1 MIQRMTT
8 PNPPYFRNLE
18 DFAGIAS
25 DWFWETDRRH
35 RFIYFSNRMEQ
46 VTRLRRADI
55 LGRERDIFA
64 AEPSGPAW
72 QAHLDDL
79 RAHRAFRN
87 FEYHIIRPTDGS
99 VMWLRIA
106 GQPQF
111 DQAGEF
117 TGYRGT
123 GHDITRE
130 KMAMMQ
136 LEQSNAALAIRNREL
151 DAARQALEQAAY
163 HDPLT
168 GLPNRRAF
176 ERALEHCLGLAGG
189 QVTLLHL
196 DLDRFKWV
204 NDTLG
209 HQSGDAVLVTA
220 AQRISAAAG
229 DRGQAYRVG
238 GDEFMVLLTQDI
250 AADLAHEIGT
260 AIVTA
265 LTCPIDLAQRQVTIG
280 ISIGIAPGIAG
291 QDTAATVIAHADVAL
306 YEAKRNGRNQ
316 VCQITPQI
324 TQRMQVKR
332 QIAATIPGAL
342 ARGEFTAYFQPQAD
356 INTGEIVG
364 AEALVRWH
372 HPACGLLYPAD
383 FLDIA
388 AEMGMI
394 EDIDRQVLRLALAA
408 VDKLQARGINLPSM
422 SVNISAPRLM
432 DPRLPADVASSWI
445 DRRCGLSI
453 ELLETIYF
461 DDRREVPQIK
471 ENLQQLRDMGVE
483 IHSDDFGSG
492 RASIIGLLK
501 VQPDRLKIECSMIR
515 TALRDPRK
523 RKVVAAILEMTRAL
537 GIAAT
542 AEGVETADDI
552 AAVRSIG
559 CVYYQGKLLAP
570 PLQEPAFIAF
580 LSHQKMATKKKTAG
594 RDDLPFCD

>member
-1 MIQRMTT
+1 MTSQNR
-8 PNPPYFRNLE
+8 PHFRNLE

-25 DWFWETDRRH
+25 DWFWETDHQH

-46 VTRLRRADI
+46 VTKISRADV

-64 AEPSGPAW
+64 AEPSGAAW
-72 QAHLDDL
+72 QAHLADL
-79 RAHRAFRN
+79 QAHRAFRN
-87 FEYHIIRPTDGS
+87 FEYRIIRPTDGS

-106 GQPQF
+106 GEPQF
-111 DQAGEF
+111 DQAGAF

-123 GHDITRE
+123 GHDVTRE
-130 KMAMMQ
+130 KVAMMQ

-151 DAARQALEQAAY
+151 DEARQALEQAAY
-163 HDPLT
+163 HDTLT

-176 ERALEHCLGLAGG
+176 ERALEHCLGTADG
-189 QVTLLHL
+189 QVALLYL

-220 AQRISAAAG
+220 AQRISAAVG
-229 DRGQAYRVG
+229 DGGQTYRVG
-238 GDEFMVLLTQDI
+238 GDEFMVLLTQGI
-250 AADLAHEIGT
+250 SANLAHQTGT

-265 LTCPIDLAQRQVTIG
+265 LTRPIDLAQRQVTIG
-280 ISIGIAPGIAG
+280 ISIGIATGSAG

-324 TQRMQVKR
+324 TKRMQIKR

-342 ARGEFTAYFQPQAD
+342 ERGEFTAYFQPQAD
-356 INTGEIVG
+356 IETGAIVG

-372 HPACGLLYPAD
+372 HPECGLLQPAD

-388 AEMGMI
+388 AEMGLI
-394 EDIDRQVLRLALAA
+394 EDIDRQVLRLALAV
-408 VDKLQARGINLPSM
+408 VDKLQARGLNLPSI

-432 DPRLPADVASSWI
+432 DPRLPDDVASTWT

-453 ELLETIYF
+453 ELLETIYL

-492 RASIIGLLK
+492 RASIVGLLK
-501 VQPDRLKIECSMIR
+501 VQPDRLKIECRMIR

-523 RKVVAAILEMTRAL
+523 SKVIAAILEMTRAL

-542 AEGVETADDI
+542 AEGVESAKDI
-552 AAVRSIG
+552 AAVRDIG
-559 CVYYQGKLLAP
+559 CVYYQGNVLAP
-570 PLQEPAFIAF
+570 PLQEAAFIAF
-580 LSHQKMATKKKTAG
+580 MSHQKMATKTKTAG
-594 RDDLPFCD
+594 RDGLPFCL

>member
-1 MIQRMTT
+1 MTSQNR
-8 PNPPYFRNLE
+8 PHFRNLE

-25 DWFWETDRRH
+25 DWFWETDHQH

-46 VTRLRRADI
+46 VTKISRADV

-64 AEPSGPAW
+64 AEPSGAAW
-72 QAHLDDL
+72 QAHLADL
-79 RAHRAFRN
+79 QAHRAFRN
-87 FEYHIIRPTDGS
+87 FEYRIIRPTDGS

-106 GQPQF
+106 GEPQF
-111 DQAGEF
+111 DQAGAF

-123 GHDITRE
+123 GHDVTRE
-130 KMAMMQ
+130 KVAMMQ

-151 DAARQALEQAAY
+151 DEARQALEQAAY
-163 HDPLT
+163 HDTLT

-176 ERALEHCLGLAGG
+176 ERALEHCLGTADG
-189 QVTLLHL
+189 QVALLHL

-220 AQRISAAAG
+220 AQRISAAVG
-229 DRGQAYRVG
+229 DGGQTYRVG
-238 GDEFMVLLTQDI
+238 GDEFMVLLTQGI
-250 AADLAHEIGT
+250 SANLAHQTGT

-265 LTCPIDLAQRQVTIG
+265 LTRPIDLAQRQVTIG
-280 ISIGIAPGIAG
+280 ISIGIATGSAG

-324 TQRMQVKR
+324 TKRMQIKR

-342 ARGEFTAYFQPQAD
+342 ERGEFTAYFQPQAD
-356 INTGEIVG
+356 IETGEIVG

-372 HPACGLLYPAD
+372 HPECGLLQPAD

-388 AEMGMI
+388 AEMGLI
-394 EDIDRQVLRLALAA
+394 EDIDRQVLRLALAV
-408 VDKLQARGINLPSM
+408 VDKLQARGLNLPSI

-432 DPRLPADVASSWI
+432 DPRLPDDVASTWT

-453 ELLETIYF
+453 ELLETIYL

-492 RASIIGLLK
+492 RASIVGLLK
-501 VQPDRLKIECSMIR
+501 VQPDRLKIECRMIR

-523 RKVVAAILEMTRAL
+523 SKVIAAILEMTRAL

-542 AEGVETADDI
+542 AEGVESAKDI
-552 AAVRSIG
+552 AAVRDIG
-559 CVYYQGKLLAP
+559 CVYYQGNVLAP
-570 PLQEPAFIAF
+570 PLQEAV
-580 LSHQKMATKKKTAG
+580 
-594 RDDLPFCD
+594 DLEQGNSGCDGCV

>member
-1 MIQRMTT
+1 MTSQNR
-8 PNPPYFRNLE
+8 PHFRNLE

-25 DWFWETDRRH
+25 DWFWETDHQH

-46 VTRLRRADI
+46 VTKISRADV

-79 RAHRAFRN
+79 QAHRAFRN
-87 FEYHIIRPTDGS
+87 FEYRIIRPTDGS

-106 GQPQF
+106 GEPQF
-111 DQAGEF
+111 DQAGAF

-123 GHDITRE
+123 GHDVTRE
-130 KMAMMQ
+130 KVAMMQ

-151 DAARQALEQAAY
+151 DEARQALEQAAY
-163 HDPLT
+163 HDTLT

-176 ERALEHCLGLAGG
+176 ERALEHCLGTADG
-189 QVTLLHL
+189 QVALLHL

-220 AQRISAAAG
+220 AQRISAAVG
-229 DRGQAYRVG
+229 DGGQTYRVG
-238 GDEFMVLLTQDI
+238 GDEFMVLLTQGI
-250 AADLAHEIGT
+250 SANLAHQTGT

-265 LTCPIDLAQRQVTIG
+265 LTRPIDLAQRQVTIG
-280 ISIGIAPGIAG
+280 ISIGIATGSAG

-324 TQRMQVKR
+324 TKRMQIKR

-342 ARGEFTAYFQPQAD
+342 ERGEFTAYFQPQAD
-356 INTGEIVG
+356 IETGEIVG

-372 HPACGLLYPAD
+372 HPECGLLQPAD

-388 AEMGMI
+388 AEMGLI
-394 EDIDRQVLRLALAA
+394 EDIDRQVLRLALAV
-408 VDKLQARGINLPSM
+408 VDKLQARGLSLPSI

-432 DPRLPADVASSWI
+432 DPRLPDDVASTWT

-453 ELLETIYF
+453 ELLETIYL
-461 DDRREVPQIK
+461 DDRREVPQIN
-471 ENLQQLRDMGVE
+471 ENLQQLRNTGVE

-501 VQPDRLKIECSMIR
+501 VQPDRLKIECRMIR

-523 RKVVAAILEMTRAL
+523 SKVIAAILEMTRAL

-542 AEGVETADDI
+542 AEGVESAQDI
-552 AAVRSIG
+552 AAVRDIG
-559 CVYYQGKLLAP
+559 CVYYQGNVLAP
-570 PLQEPAFIAF
+570 PLQEAAFIAF
-580 LSHQKMATKKKTAG
+580 MSRQKMATKTKTAG
-594 RDDLPFCD
+594 RDGLPFCL

>member
-1 MIQRMTT
+1 MTSQNR
-8 PNPPYFRNLE
+8 PHFRNLE

-25 DWFWETDRRH
+25 DWFWETDHQH

-46 VTRLRRADI
+46 VTKISRADV
-55 LGRERDIFA
+55 LGHGREIFA
-64 AEPSGPAW
+64 VDQSGPAW

-79 RAHRAFRN
+79 QAHRAFRN
-87 FEYHIIRPTDGS
+87 FEYSIIRPTDGS
-99 VMWLRIA
+99 VMWLRV
-106 GQPQF
+106 
-111 DQAGEF
+111 AGEPKFDEMGQF

-130 KMAMMQ
+130 KVAMMQ

-151 DAARQALEQAAY
+151 DEARQALEQAAY
-163 HDPLT
+163 HDTLT

-176 ERALEHCLGLAGG
+176 ERALEHCLGTADG
-189 QVTLLHL
+189 QVALLHL

-220 AQRISAAAG
+220 AQRISAAVG
-229 DRGQAYRVG
+229 DGGQTYRVG
-238 GDEFMVLLTQDI
+238 GDEFMVLLTQGI
-250 AADLAHEIGT
+250 SANLAHQTGT

-265 LTCPIDLAQRQVTIG
+265 LTRPIDLAQRQVTIG
-280 ISIGIAPGIAG
+280 ISIGIATGSAG

-324 TQRMQVKR
+324 TKRMQIKR

-342 ARGEFTAYFQPQAD
+342 ERGEFIAYFQPQAD
-356 INTGEIVG
+356 IETGEIVG

-372 HPACGLLYPAD
+372 HPECGLLQPAD

-388 AEMGMI
+388 AEMGLI
-394 EDIDRQVLRLALAA
+394 EDIDRQVLRLALAV
-408 VDKLQARGINLPSM
+408 VDKLQARGLNLPSI

-432 DPRLPADVASSWI
+432 DPRLPDDVASTWT

-453 ELLETIYF
+453 ELLETIYL

-501 VQPDRLKIECSMIR
+501 VQPDRLKIECRMIR

-523 RKVVAAILEMTRAL
+523 SKVIAAILEMTRAL

-542 AEGVETADDI
+542 AEGVESAKDI
-552 AAVRSIG
+552 AAVRDIG
-559 CVYYQGKLLAP
+559 CVYYQGNVLAP
-570 PLQEPAFIAF
+570 PLQEAAFIAF
-580 LSHQKMATKKKTAG
+580 MSRQKMATKTRTAG
-594 RDDLPFCD
+594 RDGLPFCL

>member
-1 MIQRMTT
+1 
-8 PNPPYFRNLE
+8 
-18 DFAGIAS
+18 
-25 DWFWETDRRH
+25 
-35 RFIYFSNRMEQ
+35 
-46 VTRLRRADI
+46 
-55 LGRERDIFA
+55 
-64 AEPSGPAW
+64 
-72 QAHLDDL
+72 
-79 RAHRAFRN
+79 
-87 FEYHIIRPTDGS
+87 FEYRIIRPTDGS

-106 GQPQF
+106 GEPQF
-111 DQAGEF
+111 DQAGAF

-123 GHDITRE
+123 GHDVTRE
-130 KMAMMQ
+130 KVAMMQ

-151 DAARQALEQAAY
+151 DEARQALEQAAY
-163 HDPLT
+163 HDTLT

-176 ERALEHCLGLAGG
+176 ERALEHCLGTADG
-189 QVTLLHL
+189 QVALLHL

-220 AQRISAAAG
+220 AQRISAAVG
-229 DRGQAYRVG
+229 DGGQTYRVG
-238 GDEFMVLLTQDI
+238 GDEFMVLLTQGI
-250 AADLAHEIGT
+250 SANLAHQTGT

-265 LTCPIDLAQRQVTIG
+265 LTRPIDLAQRQVTIG
-280 ISIGIAPGIAG
+280 ISIGIATGSAG

-324 TQRMQVKR
+324 TKRMQIKR

-342 ARGEFTAYFQPQAD
+342 ERGDFTAYFQPQAD
-356 INTGEIVG
+356 IETGEIVG

-372 HPACGLLYPAD
+372 HPECGLLQPAD

-388 AEMGMI
+388 AEMGLI
-394 EDIDRQVLRLALAA
+394 EDIDRQVLRLALAV
-408 VDKLQARGINLPSM
+408 VDKLQARGLSLPSI

-432 DPRLPADVASSWI
+432 DPRLPDDVASTWT

-453 ELLETIYF
+453 ELLETIYL

-471 ENLQQLRDMGVE
+471 ENLQQLRNMGVE

-501 VQPDRLKIECSMIR
+501 VQPDRLKIECRMIR

-523 RKVVAAILEMTRAL
+523 SKVIAAILEMTRAL

-542 AEGVETADDI
+542 AEGVESAQDI
-552 AAVRSIG
+552 AAVRDIG
-559 CVYYQGKLLAP
+559 CVYYQGNVLAP
-570 PLQEPAFIAF
+570 PLQEAAFIAF
-580 LSHQKMATKKKTAG
+580 MSRQKMATKTKTAG
-594 RDDLPFCD
+594 RDGLPFCL

>member
-1 MIQRMTT
+1 MTSQNR
-8 PNPPYFRNLE
+8 PHFRNLE

-25 DWFWETDRRH
+25 DWFWETDHQH

-46 VTRLRRADI
+46 VTKISRADV

-64 AEPSGPAW
+64 AEPSGAAW
-72 QAHLDDL
+72 QAHLADL
-79 RAHRAFRN
+79 QAHRAFRN
-87 FEYHIIRPTDGS
+87 FEYRIIRPTDGS

-106 GQPQF
+106 GEPQF
-111 DQAGEF
+111 DQAGAF

-123 GHDITRE
+123 GHDVTRE
-130 KMAMMQ
+130 KVAMMQ

-151 DAARQALEQAAY
+151 DEARQALEQAAY
-163 HDPLT
+163 HDTLT

-176 ERALEHCLGLAGG
+176 ERALEHCLGTADG
-189 QVTLLHL
+189 QVALLHL

-209 HQSGDAVLVTA
+209 HQSGDAVPATA
-220 AQRISAAAG
+220 AQRISAAVG
-229 DRGQAYRVG
+229 DGGQTYRVG
-238 GDEFMVLLTQDI
+238 GDEFMVLLTQGI
-250 AADLAHEIGT
+250 SANLAHQTGT

-265 LTCPIDLAQRQVTIG
+265 LTRPIDLAQRQVTIG
-280 ISIGIAPGIAG
+280 ISIGIATGSAG

-324 TQRMQVKR
+324 TKRMQIKR

-342 ARGEFTAYFQPQAD
+342 ERGEFTAYFQPQAD
-356 INTGEIVG
+356 IETGEIVG

-372 HPACGLLYPAD
+372 HPECGLLQPAD

-388 AEMGMI
+388 AEMGLI
-394 EDIDRQVLRLALAA
+394 EDIDRQVLRLALAV
-408 VDKLQARGINLPSM
+408 VDKLQARGLNLPSI

-432 DPRLPADVASSWI
+432 DPRLPDDVASTWT

-453 ELLETIYF
+453 ELLETIYL

-492 RASIIGLLK
+492 RASIVGLLK
-501 VQPDRLKIECSMIR
+501 VQPDRLKIECRMIR

-523 RKVVAAILEMTRAL
+523 SKVIAAILEMTRAL

-542 AEGVETADDI
+542 AEGVESAKDI
-552 AAVRSIG
+552 AAVRDIG
-559 CVYYQGKLLAP
+559 CVYYQGNVLAP
-570 PLQEPAFIAF
+570 PLQEAAFIAF
-580 LSHQKMATKKKTAG
+580 MSRQKMATKTKMAG
-594 RDDLPFCD
+594 RDGLPFCL

>member
-1 MIQRMTT
+1 MTSQNR
-8 PNPPYFRNLE
+8 PHFRNLE

-25 DWFWETDRRH
+25 DWFWETDHQH

-46 VTRLRRADI
+46 VTKISRADV
-55 LGRERDIFA
+55 LGHGREIFA
-64 AEPSGPAW
+64 ADQSGPAW

-79 RAHRAFRN
+79 QAHRAFRN
-87 FEYHIIRPTDGS
+87 FEYSIIRPTDGS
-99 VMWLRIA
+99 VMWLRV
-106 GQPQF
+106 
-111 DQAGEF
+111 AGEPKFDEMGQF

-130 KMAMMQ
+130 KVAMMQ

-151 DAARQALEQAAY
+151 DEARQALEQAAY
-163 HDPLT
+163 HDTLT

-176 ERALEHCLGLAGG
+176 ERALEHCLGTADG
-189 QVTLLHL
+189 QVALLHL

-220 AQRISAAAG
+220 AQRISAAVG
-229 DRGQAYRVG
+229 DGGQTYRVG
-238 GDEFMVLLTQDI
+238 GDEFMVLLTQGI
-250 AADLAHEIGT
+250 SANLAHQTGT

-265 LTCPIDLAQRQVTIG
+265 LTRPIDLAQRQVTIG
-280 ISIGIAPGIAG
+280 ISIGIATGSAG

-324 TQRMQVKR
+324 TKRMQIKR

-342 ARGEFTAYFQPQAD
+342 ERGEFIAYFQPQAD
-356 INTGEIVG
+356 IETGEIVG

-372 HPACGLLYPAD
+372 HPECGLLQPAD

-388 AEMGMI
+388 AEMGLI
-394 EDIDRQVLRLALAA
+394 EDIDRQVLRLALAV
-408 VDKLQARGINLPSM
+408 VDKLQARGLNLPSI

-432 DPRLPADVASSWI
+432 DPRLPDDVASTWT

-453 ELLETIYF
+453 ELLETIYL

-501 VQPDRLKIECSMIR
+501 VQPDRLKIECRMIR

-523 RKVVAAILEMTRAL
+523 SKVIAAILEMTRAL

-542 AEGVETADDI
+542 AEGVESAKDI
-552 AAVRSIG
+552 AAVRDIG
-559 CVYYQGKLLAP
+559 CVYYQGNVLAP
-570 PLQEPAFIAF
+570 PLQEAAFIAF
-580 LSHQKMATKKKTAG
+580 MSRQKMATKTRTAG
-594 RDDLPFCD
+594 RDGLPFCL

>member
-1 MIQRMTT
+1 MTSQNR
-8 PNPPYFRNLE
+8 PHFRNLE

-25 DWFWETDRRH
+25 DWFWETDHQH

-46 VTRLRRADI
+46 VTKISRADV
-55 LGRERDIFA
+55 LGHGLEIFA
-64 AEPSGPAW
+64 VDQSGPAW

-79 RAHRAFRN
+79 QAHRAFRN
-87 FEYHIIRPTDGS
+87 FEYRVIRPTDGS

-106 GQPQF
+106 GEPQF
-111 DQAGEF
+111 DQAGAF

-123 GHDITRE
+123 GHDVTRE
-130 KMAMMQ
+130 KVAMMQ

-151 DAARQALEQAAY
+151 DEARQALEQAAY
-163 HDPLT
+163 HDTLT
-168 GLPNRRAF
+168 GLPNQRAF
-176 ERALEHCLGLAGG
+176 ERALEHCLGTADG
-189 QVTLLHL
+189 QVALLHL

-220 AQRISAAAG
+220 AQRISAAVG
-229 DRGQAYRVG
+229 DGGQTYRVG
-238 GDEFMVLLTQDI
+238 GDEFMVLLTQGI
-250 AADLAHEIGT
+250 SANLAHQTGT

-265 LTCPIDLAQRQVTIG
+265 LTRPIDLAQRQVTIG
-280 ISIGIAPGIAG
+280 ISIGIATGSAG

-306 YEAKRNGRNQ
+306 YEAKRNWRNQ

-324 TQRMQVKR
+324 TKRMQIKR

-342 ARGEFTAYFQPQAD
+342 ERGEFTAYFQPQAD
-356 INTGEIVG
+356 IETGEIVG

-372 HPACGLLYPAD
+372 HPECGLLQPAD

-388 AEMGMI
+388 AEMGLI
-394 EDIDRQVLRLALAA
+394 EDIDRQVLRLALAV
-408 VDKLQARGINLPSM
+408 VDKLQARGLNLPSI

-432 DPRLPADVASSWI
+432 DPRLPDDVASTWT

-453 ELLETIYF
+453 KLLETIYL

-492 RASIIGLLK
+492 RASIVGLLK
-501 VQPDRLKIECSMIR
+501 VQPDRLKIECRMIR

-523 RKVVAAILEMTRAL
+523 SKVIAAILEMTRAL

-542 AEGVETADDI
+542 AEGVESAKDI
-552 AAVRSIG
+552 AAVRDIG
-559 CVYYQGKLLAP
+559 CVYYQGNVLAP
-570 PLQEPAFIAF
+570 PLQEAAFIAF
-580 LSHQKMATKKKTAG
+580 MSRQKMATKTKTAG
-594 RDDLPFCD
+594 RDGLPFCL

>member
-1 MIQRMTT
+1 MTSQNR
-8 PNPPYFRNLE
+8 PHFRNLE

-25 DWFWETDRRH
+25 DWFWETDHQH

-46 VTRLRRADI
+46 VTKISRADV

-64 AEPSGPAW
+64 AEPSGAAW
-72 QAHLDDL
+72 QAHLADL
-79 RAHRAFRN
+79 QAHRAFRN
-87 FEYHIIRPTDGS
+87 FEYRIIRPTDGS

-106 GQPQF
+106 GEPQF
-111 DQAGEF
+111 DQAGAF

-123 GHDITRE
+123 GHDVTRE
-130 KMAMMQ
+130 KVAMMQ

-151 DAARQALEQAAY
+151 DEARQALEQAAY
-163 HDPLT
+163 HDTLT

-176 ERALEHCLGLAGG
+176 ERALEHCLGTADG
-189 QVTLLHL
+189 QVALLHL

-220 AQRISAAAG
+220 AQRISAAVG
-229 DRGQAYRVG
+229 DGGQTYRVG
-238 GDEFMVLLTQDI
+238 GDEFMVLLTQGI
-250 AADLAHEIGT
+250 SANLAHQTGT

-265 LTCPIDLAQRQVTIG
+265 LTRPIDLAQRQVTIG
-280 ISIGIAPGIAG
+280 ISIGIATGSAG

-324 TQRMQVKR
+324 TKRMQIKR

-342 ARGEFTAYFQPQAD
+342 ERGEFTAYFQPQAD
-356 INTGEIVG
+356 IETGEIVG

-372 HPACGLLYPAD
+372 HPECGLLQPAD

-388 AEMGMI
+388 AEMGLI
-394 EDIDRQVLRLALAA
+394 EDIDRQVLRLALAV
-408 VDKLQARGINLPSM
+408 VDKLQARGLNLPSI

-432 DPRLPADVASSWI
+432 DPRLPDDVASTWT

-453 ELLETIYF
+453 ELLETIYL

-492 RASIIGLLK
+492 RASIVGLLK
-501 VQPDRLKIECSMIR
+501 VQPDRLKIECRMIR

-523 RKVVAAILEMTRAL
+523 SKVIAAILEMTRAL

-542 AEGVETADDI
+542 AEGVESAKDI
-552 AAVRSIG
+552 AAVRDIG
-559 CVYYQGKLLAP
+559 CVYYQGNVLAP
-570 PLQEPAFIAF
+570 PLQEAAFIAF
-580 LSHQKMATKKKTAG
+580 MSRQKMATKTKTAG
-594 RDDLPFCD
+594 RDGLPFCL

>member
-1 MIQRMTT
+1 MTSQNR
-8 PNPPYFRNLE
+8 PHFRNLE

-25 DWFWETDRRH
+25 DWFWETDHQH

-46 VTRLRRADI
+46 VTKISRADV

-64 AEPSGPAW
+64 AEPSGAAW
-72 QAHLDDL
+72 QAHLADL
-79 RAHRAFRN
+79 QAHRAFRN
-87 FEYHIIRPTDGS
+87 FEYRIIRPTDGS

-106 GQPQF
+106 GEPQF
-111 DQAGEF
+111 DQAGAF

-123 GHDITRE
+123 GHDVTRE
-130 KMAMMQ
+130 KVAMMQ

-151 DAARQALEQAAY
+151 DEARQALEQAAY
-163 HDPLT
+163 HDTLT

-176 ERALEHCLGLAGG
+176 ERALEHCLGTADG
-189 QVTLLHL
+189 QVALLHL

-209 HQSGDAVLVTA
+209 HQSGDAVLATA
-220 AQRISAAAG
+220 AQRISAAVG
-229 DRGQAYRVG
+229 DGGQTYRVG
-238 GDEFMVLLTQDI
+238 GDEFMVLLTQGI
-250 AADLAHEIGT
+250 SANLAHQTGT

-265 LTCPIDLAQRQVTIG
+265 LTRPIDLAQRQVTIG
-280 ISIGIAPGIAG
+280 ISIGIATGSAG

-324 TQRMQVKR
+324 TKRMQIKR

-342 ARGEFTAYFQPQAD
+342 ERGEFTAYFQPQAD
-356 INTGEIVG
+356 IETGEIVG

-372 HPACGLLYPAD
+372 HPECGLLQPAD

-388 AEMGMI
+388 AEMGLI
-394 EDIDRQVLRLALAA
+394 EDIDRQVLRLALAV
-408 VDKLQARGINLPSM
+408 VDKLQARGLNLPSI

-432 DPRLPADVASSWI
+432 DPRLPDDVASTWT

-453 ELLETIYF
+453 ELLETIYL

-492 RASIIGLLK
+492 RASIVGLLK
-501 VQPDRLKIECSMIR
+501 VQPDRLKIECRMIR

-523 RKVVAAILEMTRAL
+523 SKVIAAILEMTRAL

-542 AEGVETADDI
+542 AEGVESAKDI
-552 AAVRSIG
+552 SAVRDIG
-559 CVYYQGKLLAP
+559 CVYYQGNVLAP
-570 PLQEPAFIAF
+570 PLQEAAFIAF
-580 LSHQKMATKKKTAG
+580 MSRQKMATKTKTAG
-594 RDDLPFCD
+594 RDGLPFCL

>member
-1 MIQRMTT
+1 MTSQNR
-8 PNPPYFRNLE
+8 PHFRNLE

-25 DWFWETDRRH
+25 DWFWETDHQH

-46 VTRLRRADI
+46 VTKISRADV
-55 LGRERDIFA
+55 LGHGREIFA
-64 AEPSGPAW
+64 ADQSGPAW

-79 RAHRAFRN
+79 QAHRAFRN
-87 FEYHIIRPTDGS
+87 FEYSIIRPTDGS
-99 VMWLRIA
+99 VMWLRV
-106 GQPQF
+106 
-111 DQAGEF
+111 AGEPKFDEMGQF

-130 KMAMMQ
+130 KVAMMQ

-151 DAARQALEQAAY
+151 DEARQALEQAAY
-163 HDPLT
+163 HDTLT

-176 ERALEHCLGLAGG
+176 ERALEHCLGTADG
-189 QVTLLHL
+189 QVALLHL

-220 AQRISAAAG
+220 AQRISAAVG
-229 DRGQAYRVG
+229 DGGQTYRVG
-238 GDEFMVLLTQDI
+238 GDEFMVLLTQGI
-250 AADLAHEIGT
+250 SANLAHQTGT

-265 LTCPIDLAQRQVTIG
+265 LTRPIDLAQRQVTIG
-280 ISIGIAPGIAG
+280 ISIGIATGSAG

-324 TQRMQVKR
+324 TQRMQIKR

-342 ARGEFTAYFQPQAD
+342 ERGEFTAYFQPQAD
-356 INTGEIVG
+356 IQSGEIVG

-372 HPACGLLYPAD
+372 HPECGLLQPAD

-388 AEMGMI
+388 AEMGLI
-394 EDIDRQVLRLALAA
+394 EDIDRQVLRLALAV
-408 VDKLQARGINLPSM
+408 VDKLQARGLNLPSI

-432 DPRLPADVASSWI
+432 DPRLPDDVASTWT

-453 ELLETIYF
+453 ELLETIYL

-501 VQPDRLKIECSMIR
+501 VQPDRLKIECRMIR

-523 RKVVAAILEMTRAL
+523 SKVIAAILEMTRAL

-542 AEGVETADDI
+542 AEGVESAKDI
-552 AAVRSIG
+552 AAVRDIG
-559 CVYYQGKLLAP
+559 CVYYQGNVLAP
-570 PLQEPAFIAF
+570 PLQEAAFIAF
-580 LSHQKMATKKKTAG
+580 MSRQKMATKTRTAG
-594 RDDLPFCD
+594 RDGLPFCL

>member
-1 MIQRMTT
+1 MTSQNR
-8 PNPPYFRNLE
+8 PHFRNLE

-25 DWFWETDRRH
+25 DWFWETDHQH

-46 VTRLRRADI
+46 VTKISRADV
-55 LGRERDIFA
+55 LGHGREIFA
-64 AEPSGPAW
+64 EDQSGPAW

-79 RAHRAFRN
+79 QAHRAFRN
-87 FEYHIIRPTDGS
+87 FEYRVIRPTDGS

-106 GQPQF
+106 GEPQF
-111 DQAGEF
+111 DQAGAF

-123 GHDITRE
+123 GHDVTRE
-130 KMAMMQ
+130 KVAMMQ

-151 DAARQALEQAAY
+151 DEARQALEQAAY
-163 HDPLT
+163 HDTLT

-176 ERALEHCLGLAGG
+176 ERALEHCLGTADG
-189 QVTLLHL
+189 QVALLHL

-209 HQSGDAVLVTA
+209 HQSGDAVLATA
-220 AQRISAAAG
+220 AQRISAAVG
-229 DRGQAYRVG
+229 DGGQTYRVG
-238 GDEFMVLLTQDI
+238 GDEFMVLLTQGI
-250 AADLAHEIGT
+250 SANLAHQTGT

-265 LTCPIDLAQRQVTIG
+265 LTRPIDLAQRQVTIG
-280 ISIGIAPGIAG
+280 ISIGIATGSAG

-324 TQRMQVKR
+324 TKRMQIKR

-342 ARGEFTAYFQPQAD
+342 ERGEFTAYFQPQAD
-356 INTGEIVG
+356 IETGEIVG

-372 HPACGLLYPAD
+372 HPECGLLQPAD

-388 AEMGMI
+388 AEMGLI
-394 EDIDRQVLRLALAA
+394 EDIDRQVLRLALAV
-408 VDKLQARGINLPSM
+408 VDKLQARGLNLPSI

-432 DPRLPADVASSWI
+432 DPRLPDDVASTWT

-453 ELLETIYF
+453 ELLETIYL

-471 ENLQQLRDMGVE
+471 KNLQQLRDMGVE

-492 RASIIGLLK
+492 RASIVGLLK
-501 VQPDRLKIECSMIR
+501 VQPDRLKIECRMIR

-523 RKVVAAILEMTRAL
+523 SKVIAAILEMTRAL

-542 AEGVETADDI
+542 AEGVESAKDI
-552 AAVRSIG
+552 AAVRDIG
-559 CVYYQGKLLAP
+559 CVYYQGNVLAP
-570 PLQEPAFIAF
+570 PLQEAAFIAF
-580 LSHQKMATKKKTAG
+580 MSRQKMATKTKTAG
-594 RDDLPFCD
+594 RDGLPFCL